1 MKTLNINWR
10 NIIFA
15 AIVILTFLLISQV
28 EVSAQTKVQFNS
40 LYECP
45 RYPHNFKVLSSPNEK
60 TYRILFVNLY
70 TPSSSFENELAK
82 TSVLE
87 AIQRGGCKLDGKP
100 IESEKDTVPQENEP
114 KNNQPSAPENNQ
126 TQTGRFKVGTRVL
139 ASPASMKGDEWFEK
153 CTVIKDMMAAE
164 GYDSY
169 RVLCDDP
176 KGGIGKESYVK
187 VPFIKAWAD
196 ATPPPAAPE
205 CQFNEPAGTISKTSK
220 PTAETFKRVIYDRL
234 AATSEGRKIGTTFE
248 MFQLGKSYV
257 NRLTGGGLINDGAP
271 QGAMIYPVKT
281 RFILCER
288 YATRTIRKIYDAQY
302 NCFKDAFGEWVC
314 PNSAL
319 KTSDPIYLPNK

>member
-1 MKTLNINWR
+1 MKNLNINWR
-10 NIIFA
+10 NIVFAATAIFA
-15 AIVILTFLLISQV
+15 FLFTAQI
-28 EVSAQTKVQFNS
+28 EVSAQAKIQFNL

-70 TPSSSFENELAK
+70 TPSSSFEDELAK

-87 AIQRGGCKLDGKP
+87 AIQQGGCKLDGKP
-100 IESEKDTVPQENEP
+100 IEAVKDNAPRENEP
-114 KNNQPSAPENNQ
+114 KNNQPTAPENTQ
-126 TQTGRFKVGTRVL
+126 TQTGRFKVGDRVL

-153 CTVIKDMMAAE
+153 CTVIKDMLAAE

-169 RVLCDDP
+169 RVVCDDP
-176 KGGIGKESYVK
+176 KSGIGKESYVK
-187 VPFIKAWAD
+187 VPFIKAWAN
-196 ATPPPAAPE
+196 AEPPPAAPE
-205 CQFNEPAGTISKTSK
+205 CEFNEPAGTVSKTSK

-234 AATSEGRKIGTTFE
+234 AATSDGRKIGTTFE
-248 MFQLGKSYV
+248 TFQLGKSYV
-257 NRLTGGGLINDGAP
+257 NRLTSGGLMNDGAP

-288 YATRTIRKIYDAQY
+288 YDTRTIRKVYDAQY
-302 NCFKDAFGEWVC
+302 NCFKDAFGEWIC

-319 KTSDPIYLPNK
+319 KMSDPIYLPNK